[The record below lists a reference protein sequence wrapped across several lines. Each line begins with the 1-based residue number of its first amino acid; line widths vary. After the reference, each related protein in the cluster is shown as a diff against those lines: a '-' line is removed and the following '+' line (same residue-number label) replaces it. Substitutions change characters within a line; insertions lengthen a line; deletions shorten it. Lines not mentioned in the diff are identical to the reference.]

1 MIATNYRLSSRYHF
15 INSRF
20 EGSTYNSSL
29 LPIIPDIWERLIQQ
43 ISKKVLNVSNVAYK
57 LCRIGHIRFSSS
69 YFLHESKG
77 KKTIKYIVV
86 LWNGALMIIFAY
98 LNNCANTSPT
108 LSLVSYPPMV
118 HQLTEHNY
126 FFCNN
131 LAKTRAHYVK
141 HLTPFFQT
149 NLIAPIC
156 VIFQKLKLKN
166 PTCLLVSCRDI

>member
-43 ISKKVLNVSNVAYK
+43 ISEKVLNVSNVAYE

-86 LWNGALMIIFAY
+86 LWNGALIIIFELY
-98 LNNCANTSPT
+98 LFLVMHTLTTVQIRHPHFLLSPT
-108 LSLVSYPPMV
+108 HPWFISSLNTTIFSVTIWQKP
-118 HQLTEHNY
+118 EH
-126 FFCNN
+126 
-131 LAKTRAHYVK
+131 
-141 HLTPFFQT
+141 
-149 NLIAPIC
+149 IM
-156 VIFQKLKLKN
+156 
-166 PTCLLVSCRDI
+166 